1 MPQVLKDKKKDEGI
15 TFDEGISFDEDPG
28 ISFDEDPGIS
38 FDEGIT
44 FDEDAGITFDEGI
57 SFDAPAEQQA
67 EAPAE
72 EPQVAKTQLE
82 KDVEQHGAWNPAP
95 PISKWDEF
103 SHWFRKQITPFIG
116 PSERQIAEEGVMWT
130 DVATGQKGLVYKPLA
145 DKFTKQ
151 GLFNT
156 PLIGDLEEKVGIN
169 PKDLEEFGVSKK
181 WAEGIAG
188 TQLGILDATEQ
199 VTNPLMGMA
208 AAASG
213 GAPLIGRILAAG
225 FGVHMTSGLK
235 GGGDW
240 LAPGSWDIVESYN
253 AAIDA
258 GDTQT
263 AARALPGGV
272 LQAFFAAKA
281 TPHAFG
287 KGIALESP
295 PLRRLLTRRIT
306 EDHTPTQLR
315 AIYDRV
321 VNRGTGT
328 PAEVELVKY
337 LNREMTSVKPLL
349 KKGVKEIRVPKM
361 ESRFWKDYLG
371 LEDVKMPLLVREVQ
385 RQIPEETGKDLP
397 KLPPEQKEIGPA
409 GKVLGAAKDFGKKW
423 LTSKGRLKYTDPH
436 TGKVTD
442 LAERKVGMVGSMNAE
457 LRQLENMTAKLRRA
471 VKAEYRPPV
480 EESTELMRLASDK
493 RISEPENFNQQ
504 MNAYLMDGFE
514 PGMNVLPK
522 RVTSVLDEMIEN
534 RKRLSKE
541 VQGLV
546 TGKLKETIG
555 QNMEVYLHRSYE
567 IYDNPK
573 WGKKVRKDQN
583 VPDSVWNRTK
593 QFLAD
598 QRGLELIKEARKEGY
613 KNDGEIENFVD
624 QKLVGEMEAMLESV
638 GSREIFEVLATGGR
652 VLDVVKA
659 RKPIS
664 PQIREFWGEYKDPYV
679 NYARTISKMSQFI
692 ETTKF
697 YKEVRDVGLGKFLW
711 ESPIPSHATKIEGG
725 QKFAPINDLFTTKEM
740 AQALTTLEELPAI
753 KGADFASKA
762 MRGIIGASGAVNI
775 SKTVL
780 SHQTQVRN
788 VSGGGIMLAFSGRFN
803 PKELKNATATVAA
816 DLLKRDN
823 PAQLE
828 KIKDYARLGLLDEA
842 VVTGELSG
850 VLKDISKGD
859 LSITNPRLD
868 AVAKLGKPA
877 FDVYQGVDNVMR
889 IAAFEGDL
897 AKYAKALKTSPKD
910 PALRKKV
917 AQNVTMTYPTY
928 SRVPLAIKGMRR
940 IPVAGNFISFPA
952 EIVRT
957 GLNTFKLAKEEMSTP
972 GLREIGAKRFGSMAA
987 TTIAILSL
995 PRIYNHL
1002 NDVSSDELKALRRF
1016 IPDWSANG
1024 NIASTNHGEGKWD
1037 YVDLDY
1043 TDPYSYLKKPLMA
1056 AMRAGGEPDIHYWE
1070 AFAEIVRPFSDERIL
1085 MSKMLDLSL
1094 NQTGNRFIWNET
1106 DSWDE
1111 KATKALAHLGDAF
1124 TPGSINSFNKLHKA
1138 ATGQKGNYDREYDLS
1153 DEVVAQFLGLR
1164 TSKIDVARSLEI
1176 FKLRDFNKEVR
1187 SLSGGFTNEIR
1198 KKQLTDDEQVDLYYN
1213 TNQKRF
1219 KAWQSMY
1226 RDIEAAKTLGLS
1238 EAKIVQAMK
1247 KSGVG
1252 KTDRTALRNGKFIPY
1267 WPDTSTTL
1275 KLQREGREISR
1286 GKLLNLKK
1294 SFTNQPLLDDT
1305 YWNAGSPRQ

>member
-1 MPQVLKDKKKDEGI
+1 MPQVVKDKKKDEGITFDEDISFNEDAGI

-28 ISFDEDPGIS
+28 ISFEADAGISIEEDSGIS
-38 FDEGIT
+38 FDNEGV
-44 FDEDAGITFDEGI
+44 
-57 SFDAPAEQQA
+57 SFDAPAEKQA

-82 KDVEQHGAWNPAP
+82 KDVEQYGAWEAAP
-95 PISKWDEF
+95 PPSKWGEF
-103 SHWFRKQITPFIG
+103 KHWFRKQMTPFIG

-130 DVATGQKGLVYKPLA
+130 DVATGQKGLVYKPLS

-156 PLIGDLEEKVGIN
+156 PLIGDLKEKVGIDA
-169 PKDLEEFGVSKK
+169 KDLEEFGVSKK

-188 TQLGILDATEQ
+188 TQHGILGAAEQ
-199 VTNPLMGMA
+199 VTNPLVGLA
-208 AAASG
+208 TAVSG
-213 GAPLIGRILAAG
+213 GAPLLGRIFSAG
-225 FGVHMTSGLK
+225 FGVHMASGL
-235 GGGDW
+235 
-240 LAPGSWDIVESYN
+240 PDIVDTYN
-253 AAIDA
+253 KAIEAD
-258 GDTQT
+258 DTQ
-263 AARALPGGV
+263 AAAEALTSGV

-281 TPHAFG
+281 AQHSLG
-287 KGIALESP
+287 KGLAVESP
-295 PLRRLLTRRIT
+295 KLRTLLTRRIT
-306 EDHTPTQLR
+306 EEHTPTQLR

-321 VNRGTGT
+321 VNKGTGT
-328 PAEVELVKY
+328 PAEIELVKY

-371 LEDVKMPLLVREVQ
+371 LEDIKMPLLVRQVQ

-397 KLPPEQKEIGPA
+397 KLPPEQTEIGPA

-423 LTSKGRLKYTDPH
+423 FTSKGRLKYTDPH

-457 LRQLENMTAKLRRA
+457 LRQLENLTTKLRRA
-471 VKAEYRPPV
+471 VKAEYKPPI

-493 RISEPENFNQQ
+493 RISEPENLNQQ

-514 PGMNVLPK
+514 PGMNALPK
-522 RVTSVLDEMIEN
+522 RITSILDQMVEN

-555 QNMEVYLHRSYE
+555 ENMEVYLHRSYE

-598 QRGLELIKEARKEGY
+598 QRGLELIKEAKKAGLKKE
-613 KNDGEIENFVD
+613 GEIENFVD

-638 GSREIFEVLATGGR
+638 GSREMFEVLATGGR
-652 VLDVVKA
+652 VLDVVKK

-679 NYARTISKMSQFI
+679 NYARTVSKMTQFI

-697 YKEVRDVGLGKFLW
+697 YKEVREVGLGKFLW

-740 AQALTTLEELPAI
+740 AKALTTLEELPAVQN
-753 KGADFASKA
+753 KF

-828 KIKDYARLGLLDEA
+828 KIKDYSKLGLLDEA

-850 VLKDISKGD
+850 VLRDISKGD

-889 IAAFEGDL
+889 IAAFEVEL

-972 GLREIGAKRFGSMAA
+972 GLREIGAKRFGAMAA
-987 TTIAILSL
+987 TTIAALAL

-1002 NDVSSDELKALRRF
+1002 NDVSGDELKALRRF

-1024 NIASTNHGEGKWD
+1024 NIASTKHGEGKWS

-1056 AMRAGGEPDIHYWE
+1056 AMRAGGEPDVHYWE

-1085 MSKMLDLSL
+1085 MSKLADLMR
-1094 NQTGNRFIWNET
+1094 NQTGNRIIWNET

-1111 KATKALAHLGDAF
+1111 KATKQLAHLGDAF
-1124 TPGSINSFNKLHKA
+1124 TPGSINQFNKLHKA

-1153 DEVVAQFLGLR
+1153 DEVMAQFLGLR

-1198 KKQLTDDEQVDLYYN
+1198 KRQLTEDEQVDLYYT

-1238 EAKIVQAMK
+1238 NARIVQAMK

-1252 KTDRTALRNGKFIPY
+1252 LRDRTALRSGKFIPY
-1267 WPDTSTTL
+1267 WPDDSTTI
-1275 KLQREGREISR
+1275 KLQKEGREINR
-1286 GKLLNLKK
+1286 ARLLNLKK

-1305 YWNAGSPRQ
+1305 YWNAGGSRQ

>member
-15 TFDEGISFDEDPG
+15 TFDEDIRFDEDAGITFDEG

-44 FDEDAGITFDEGI
+44 FDEDAGITFDEGV
-57 SFDAPAEQQA
+57 SFD
-67 EAPAE
+67 APAE
-72 EPQVAKTQLE
+72 EPQVAKAQPE
-82 KDVEQHGAWNPAP
+82 KDVERYGAWKAAP
-95 PISKWDEF
+95 PTSKWDEF
-103 SHWFRKQITPFIG
+103 SYWFRKQVTPFIG

-156 PLIGDLEEKVGIN
+156 PLIGDLKEKVGID
-169 PKDLEEFGVSKK
+169 PKDLEEFGVSKN

-188 TQLGILDATEQ
+188 TQHGVLGATEQ
-199 VTNPLMGMA
+199 VTNPLVA
-208 AAASG
+208 LATVVSG
-213 GAPLIGRILAAG
+213 GAPLLGRIFSAG
-225 FGVHMTSGLK
+225 FGIHMASGL
-235 GGGDW
+235 
-240 LAPGSWDIVESYN
+240 PDIVDTYN
-253 AAIDA
+253 EAIDA
-258 GDTQT
+258 GDTQ
-263 AARALPGGV
+263 AAAEALTGGV

-281 TPHAFG
+281 AQHSLG
-287 KGIALESP
+287 KGLAVESP
-295 PLRRLLTRRIT
+295 KLRTLLTRRIT
-306 EDHTPTQLR
+306 EEHTPTQLR
-315 AIYDRV
+315 AIYNRV

-328 PAEVELVKY
+328 PAEIELVKY

-349 KKGVKEIRVPKM
+349 KKGVKEIRTPRM

-397 KLPPEQKEIGPA
+397 KLPPEQTEIGPA

-480 EESTELMRLASDK
+480 ESTELMRLASDK
-493 RISEPENFNQQ
+493 RISEPENLNQQ

-514 PGMNVLPK
+514 PGMNALPK
-522 RVTSVLDEMIEN
+522 RITSVLDAMVEN
-534 RKRLSKE
+534 RKRLSRE

-546 TGKLKETIG
+546 TGKLKETINE
-555 QNMEVYLHRSYE
+555 NMDVYLHRSYE

-573 WGKKVRKDQN
+573 WGQKVRKDQN

-598 QRGLELIKEARKEGY
+598 QRGLELIKEAKKAGLKKE
-613 KNDGEIENFVD
+613 GEIENFVD

-638 GSREIFEVLATGGR
+638 GSREMFEVLATGGR
-652 VLDVVKA
+652 VLDVVKK

-664 PQIREFWGEYKDPYV
+664 QPIREFWGEYKDPYV
-679 NYARTISKMSQFI
+679 NYARTISKMTQFI

-828 KIKDYARLGLLDEA
+828 KIKEYARLGLLDEA

-889 IAAFEGDL
+889 IAAFEVEL

-940 IPVAGNFISFPA
+940 IPAAGNFISFPA

-972 GLREIGAKRFGSMAA
+972 GLREIGAKRFGAMAA
-987 TTIAILSL
+987 TTIATLAL

-1002 NDVSSDELKALRRF
+1002 NDVSGDELKALRRF
-1016 IPDWSANG
+1016 LPDWSANG

-1056 AMRAGGEPDIHYWE
+1056 AMRAGGEPDVHYWE

-1085 MSKMLDLSL
+1085 MSKLLDLSR
-1094 NQTGNRFIWNET
+1094 NQTGNRVIWNET

-1124 TPGSINSFNKLHKA
+1124 TPRSINQFNKLHKA

-1153 DEVVAQFLGLR
+1153 DEVMAQFLGLR

-1187 SLSGGFTNEIR
+1187 SLSGGFTNAIR
-1198 KKQLTDDEQVDLYYN
+1198 KKQLTEDEQVALYYD

-1238 EAKIVQAMK
+1238 KARIVQSMK
-1247 KSGVG
+1247 KSGIG
-1252 KTDRTALRNGKFIPY
+1252 LKDRTALRNGKFIPY
-1267 WPDTSTTL
+1267 WPDDSTIL

-1286 GKLLNLKK
+1286 GKLTGMKN
-1294 SFTNQPLLDDT
+1294 SFTHQPLLNNT
-1305 YWNAGSPRQ
+1305 YWNAGGPRQ